1 MTIIYPDTNVF
12 MDAVTGRRNTRR
24 EDLSAP
30 AGKIFTDAMSCKYH
44 VAVSRLTIEELYGII
59 DSSKLDILFKM
70 IKKKIIK
77 VDYSEKEKEE
87 ARNLDPENS
96 KDALHGLLAVKA
108 GAECVVTRDLS
119 GFARVSHLIKAK
131 LPEQL

>member
-1 MTIIYPDTNVF
+1 MTVIYPDTNVF

-30 AGKIFTDAMSCKYH
+30 AGKIFSDAMSCKYH

-70 IKKKIIK
+70 IEKKIVK
-77 VDYSEKEKEE
+77 VDYSEKDEEE
-87 ARNLDPENS
+87 ARKLYPDNF

-108 GAECVVTRDLS
+108 GAECVVTRNVSD
-119 GFARVSHLIKAK
+119 FACVSHLIKA
-131 LPEQL
+131 QTS